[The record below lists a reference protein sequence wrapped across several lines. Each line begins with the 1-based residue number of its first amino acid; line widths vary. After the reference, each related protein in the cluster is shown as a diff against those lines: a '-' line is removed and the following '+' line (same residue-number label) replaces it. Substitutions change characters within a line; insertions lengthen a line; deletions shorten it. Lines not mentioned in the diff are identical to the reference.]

1 MTSESLCRPRIVFM
15 NRALPILLRVIQDV
29 THRRA
34 YIGLSRIPSLIVYIA
49 QFAHIAVDAGD
60 RSDV

>member
-1 MTSESLCRPRIVFM
+1 M